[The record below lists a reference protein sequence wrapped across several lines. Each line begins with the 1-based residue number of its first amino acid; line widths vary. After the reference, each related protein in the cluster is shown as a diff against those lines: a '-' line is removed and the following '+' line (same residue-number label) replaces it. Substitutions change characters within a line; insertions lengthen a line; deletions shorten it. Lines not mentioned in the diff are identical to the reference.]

1 MGGARPL
8 LARRPRIHH
17 DPRRA
22 AVAPRPAPHPARTTH
37 PAATH
42 QPTSRRRTR
51 RRRGRGLTSTPTEDL
66 YAASITPLVR
76 RHPAQHLYPTRPAD
90 AAADLH
96 AVHLTAL
103 ADNALALAQTT
114 GLTRHDLLL
123 DRAQL
128 WEQLASCS
136 TPACAQAYRAVG
148 AVCRQEAHLLMT
160 GIDP

>member
-17 DPRRA
+17 DPRPA

-76 RHPAQHLYPTRPAD
+76 RHPSGRRWIPCPVT
-90 AAADLH
+90 
-96 AVHLTAL
+96 
-103 ADNALALAQTT
+103 
-114 GLTRHDLLL
+114 
-123 DRAQL
+123 DRGPL
-128 WEQLASCS
+128 PLRSVSREQPWCL
-136 TPACAQAYRAVG
+136 
-148 AVCRQEAHLLMT
+148 
-160 GIDP
+160 

>member
-76 RHPAQHLYPTRPAD
+76 RHRVATDDYQERTAGTVIKRP
-90 AAADLH
+90 
-96 AVHLTAL
+96 
-103 ADNALALAQTT
+103 
-114 GLTRHDLLL
+114 G
-123 DRAQL
+123 
-128 WEQLASCS
+128 
-136 TPACAQAYRAVG
+136 
-148 AVCRQEAHLLMT
+148 
-160 GIDP
+160 